1 MSAPKPTQLK
11 ILTENP
17 GNHPL
22 NLNEPKPRII
32 LPELP
37 AFLNKYAKEEW
48 KRIAVALNR
57 IGILSEIDVAAL
69 AAYCRP
75 MEMGTSRRRFS

>member
-1 MSAPKPTQLK
+1 MSTPKPTQLK

-22 NLNEPKPRII
+22 NLNEPQPPLV
-32 LPELP
+32 LPEP
-37 AFLNKYAKEEW
+37 SAFLNKYAKEEW

-69 AAYCRP
+69 AAYFRAI
-75 MEMGTSRRRFS
+75 GVGYRQKKN